1 MEMTTQPDRT
11 AELEAALKVARD
23 ALDHARLFIR
33 NGIGLGYIRMP
44 DDDCPDPAK
53 SVPKEIFEA
62 LAKINEV
69 LK

>member
-1 MEMTTQPDRT
+1 MTTQRI

-33 NGIGLGYIRMP
+33 NGIDLGYIRMP